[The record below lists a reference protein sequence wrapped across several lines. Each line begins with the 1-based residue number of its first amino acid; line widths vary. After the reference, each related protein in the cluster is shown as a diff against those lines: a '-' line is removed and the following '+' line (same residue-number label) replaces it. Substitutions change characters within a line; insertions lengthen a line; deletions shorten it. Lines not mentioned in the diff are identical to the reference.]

1 MEKQKHYFYGHE
13 ISDYGVK
20 NGYVDYRTLAS
31 CFDCILNNDIMKKT
45 YDIGYWEQIHG
56 FIDNSEKINENENKI
71 NSLEDVK
78 DWLKDKYE
86 TATNKNL
93 IDKLIDRADDKQ
105 NELQDDNNELERE
118 QDEQPEIFQYYI
130 VSDAGADILK
140 RETNEILFYNDEL
153 DMYIWGVTH
162 WGTSWDYV
170 LTDINIEQFEKR
182 WK

>member
-13 ISDYGVK
+13 ISDYGVE

-45 YDIGYWEQIHG
+45 YDVGYWEQIHG

-86 TATNKNL
+86 TAANKNL
-93 IDKLIDRADDKQ
+93 IDKLINRANDKQ

-118 QDEQPEIFQYYI
+118 QDEQTEIFQYYI

-153 DMYIWGVTH
+153 DMYILILNNLKIDG
-162 WGTSWDYV
+162 
-170 LTDINIEQFEKR
+170 NKR
-182 WK
+182 RRKK

>member
-1 MEKQKHYFYGHE
+1 MEKHYFYGHE
-13 ISDYGVK
+13 ISDYGVE

-31 CFDCILNNDIMKKT
+31 CFDCILNNDIMQKT
-45 YDIGYWEQIHG
+45 YDVGYWEQIHG

-71 NSLEDVK
+71 DKLEDVK
-78 DWLKDKYE
+78 SYLQDKYE

-130 VSDAGADILK
+130 VDDAGADILK
-140 RETNEILFYNDEL
+140 RETNEIIFYNDEL

-170 LTDINIEQFEKR
+170 LTDINIEQFENR
-182 WK
+182 

>member
-13 ISDYGVK
+13 ISDYGVE

-31 CFDCILNNDIMKKT
+31 CFDCVLNNDIMQKT
-45 YDIGYWEQIHG
+45 YDIGYWDQIQG
-56 FIDNSEKINENENKI
+56 FNET
-71 NSLEDVK
+71 D
-78 DWLKDKYE
+78 
-86 TATNKNL
+86 
-93 IDKLIDRADDKQ
+93 
-105 NELQDDNNELERE
+105 ER
-118 QDEQPEIFQYYI
+118 EIFQYYI

-170 LTDINIEQFEKR
+170 LTDIKID
-182 WK
+182 W